1 MTKVTGYQVYYD
13 NGELYDHSSYRGD
26 TIYTN
31 KGDAI
36 QEIQTTGFTRKIS
49 RKEYI
54 NGTLQEVD
62 VYMFPEADAEEY
74 GISNDYSMVLE
85 VDIMLTLDV
94 GTPRKLKGR

>member
-1 MTKVTGYQVYYD
+1 MTKITGYQVYYD

-31 KGDAI
+31 KEGAI
-36 QEIQTTGFTRKIS
+36 QEIQTTGFTRKTR

-54 NGTLQEVD
+54 DGTLQEVD

-74 GISNDYSMVLE
+74 GISNDYSMVME
-85 VDIMLTLDV
+85 VDILLPADIKMLSEQ
-94 GTPRKLKGR
+94 KG